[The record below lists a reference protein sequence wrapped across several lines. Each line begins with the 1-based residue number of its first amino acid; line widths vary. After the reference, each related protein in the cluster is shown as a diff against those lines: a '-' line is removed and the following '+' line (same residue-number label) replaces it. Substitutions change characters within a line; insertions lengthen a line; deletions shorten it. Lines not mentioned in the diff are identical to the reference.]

1 MLLQS
6 VEWGRCGAVMAGV
19 RRALW
24 LVPDDNVAV
33 KAQGKCKSLKNSV
46 RLADSSGFG
55 DEVAGLLR
63 SDRQCDAAIGLM
75 RGGERRQAGRGVSR
89 ERG

>member
-19 RRALW
+19 KRALR
-24 LVPDDNVAV
+24 LVPHDNVA
-33 KAQGKCKSLKNSV
+33 AMEQGKCNSLKNSV

-55 DEVAGLLR
+55 DGFAGLLR
-63 SDRQCDAAIGLM
+63 SDR
-75 RGGERRQAGRGVSR
+75 
-89 ERG
+89 